1 MSQRL
6 VLYKYAARDI
16 NQNFKTK
23 RMIEKLKSNRPFSLS
38 PKKLVY
44 LGSQKTKYLKDG
56 TLVKY

>member
-1 MSQRL
+1 
-6 VLYKYAARDI
+6 
-16 NQNFKTK
+16 
-23 RMIEKLKSNRPFSLS
+23 MIEKLKSNRPFSLS